1 MEGHYIGVVWTEG
14 EGKERGYGR
23 DRWADLVVAQ
33 TGTRAKDLPGILRPG
48 RVWGHKEKEGTS
60 EERSIAQKA
69 LWSL

>member
-48 RVWGHKEKEGTS
+48 RVDGATKRKREP
-60 EERSIAQKA
+60 QKKGQ
-69 LWSL
+69 